1 MVTKDEILAAIKREA
16 AANGGVPLGEKRF
29 VRETDIPP
37 HAWKG
42 RYWARWSDALRE
54 AGLETRAWGPVG
66 SLSDDALAE
75 TLADITRDLGR
86 FPTDPELRL
95 RRRSDPTL
103 PHAAVYRDRFGSVDA
118 QRARVFDFAA
128 AHDEYADVAAIL
140 QPGLSRDRPTP
151 QRPEAPLVTGS
162 VYLFKSGDFHKVGRS
177 NSVGRRAYEVAL
189 QLPERVEVVHEI
201 ETDDPDGIEVY
212 WHRRFA
218 AKRANGE
225 WFRLGAD
232 DVAAFRRRKYM

>member
-29 VRETDIPP
+29 ALAAGIPT
-37 HAWKG
+37 HIWKG
-42 RYWARWSDALRE
+42 RYWARWSEALRE

-66 SLSDDALAE
+66 SLSDDALA
-75 TLADITRDLGR
+75 TILADLTRELGR

-95 RRRSDPTL
+95 RRRSDPSV

-128 AHDEYADVAAIL
+128 AHDGYGDVAALL
-140 QPGLSRDRPTP
+140 QPSLIRERPAAK
-151 QRPEAPLVTGS
+151 RNDAPLVAGS
-162 VYLFKSGDFHKVGRS
+162 VYLFKSGEFHKVGRS
-177 NSVGRRAYEVAL
+177 NSVGRRAYEVGL
-189 QLPERVEVVHEI
+189 QLPERVEVIHEI
-201 ETDDPDGIEVY
+201 ETDDPEGIEAY

-218 AKRANGE
+218 ARRANGE
-225 WFRLGAD
+225 WFRLTAD
-232 DVAAFRRRKYM
+232 DLVAFKRRCYV